1 MNIVN
6 YRSEFMVFVVD
17 DEESI
22 RSILQEAL
30 TQAKYQVRTF
40 PTAEDA
46 LEAVKQEPPHVILSD
61 IRMPGM
67 SGIDLLGEVRN
78 ISVDIQFIIMTSHAS
93 LDTALQAIK
102 LGAYDYLHKPFEDI
116 NDVIVTLD
124 RTVEKLFLQ
133 YQNEQLLDELAVKNN
148 SLTELNARIAKEKE
162 EVVYINSFMSEVARA
177 VEVDEVLDIFLNHT
191 TKLVNNKPVMFFK
204 HLPAYASLLLY
215 KVGGVSVDEY
225 RGVGINLKDLPQ
237 NKYNELIKDPQ
248 NLQALADLM
257 QQVFGLTH
265 FLAIPLILENDV
277 AGVVVTADIEDLSL
291 RRVFDSFMQVLS
303 VSYHNAVMR
312 KRMHEMAIKDPLTSL
327 YNRRY
332 YNQKLE
338 EEIARSRRTR
348 YPVSL
353 IYLDIDHFKKYNDNN
368 GHQNGDLLLKA
379 ISKLMQKT
387 SRAND
392 IVARLGGEE
401 FSIILPHT
409 DLMGAA
415 VKAEKLRKAVE
426 TTKFPFG
433 ELQPMGFIS
442 ISIGV
447 SEYPAVAKD
456 AEALVKAAD
465 DALYKVKETSRN
477 RVCVAQPIEGF
488 TPDFIAEKVPPYVGP
503 NEKKNG

>member
-1 MNIVN
+1 
-6 YRSEFMVFVVD
+6 MVFVVD

-22 RSILQEAL
+22 LSILQDAL
-30 TQAKYQVRTF
+30 SQAKYQVRTF

-46 LEAVKQEPPHVILSD
+46 LQAIQQEPPHVILSD

-67 SGIDLLGEVRN
+67 SGIDLLNEVRN
-78 ISVDIQFIIMTSHAS
+78 ISTDIQFIIMTSHAS

-133 YQNEQLLDELAVKNN
+133 YQNEQLLEELAVKNN
-148 SLTELNARIAKEKE
+148 SLTDLNARIAKEKE
-162 EVVYINSFMSEVARA
+162 EVVYINSFMAEVARA
-177 VEVDEVLDIFLNHT
+177 VEIDDVLDVFLTHT
-191 TKLVNNKPVMFFK
+191 SKLLYNKSILFFK
-204 HLPAYASLLLY
+204 HLPAYSSLLLY
-215 KVGGVSVDEY
+215 KAGGLNIEEY
-225 RGVGINLKDLPQ
+225 RGVGISLKEVPST
-237 NKYNELIKDPQ
+237 KYNEQIREPH
-248 NLQALADLM
+248 ALKPLSDLM
-257 QQVFGLTH
+257 SQVFSQTK
-265 FLAIPLILENDV
+265 FLAIPMILENE
-277 AGVVVTADIEDLSL
+277 VTGILVTQEIEDLSL
-291 RRVFDSFMQVLS
+291 RRVFDSFVQVLS
-303 VSYHNAVMR
+303 VSYYNAVMR
-312 KRMHEMAIKDPLTSL
+312 KRMHEMAIKDPLTGL
-327 YNRRY
+327 YNRRF

-338 EEIARSRRTR
+338 EEISRSRRTR

-353 IYLDIDHFKKYNDNN
+353 IYMDIDHFKKYNDNN

-387 SRAND
+387 SRTSD

-447 SEYPAVAKD
+447 SEYPTISRD
-456 AEALVKAAD
+456 AEGLVKAAD

-477 RVCVAQPIEGF
+477 RVCVAQAPDGF
-488 TPDFIAEKVPPYVGP
+488 EPDFIAEKVPAYVNP
-503 NEKKNG
+503 KEKQNA

>member
-1 MNIVN
+1 MDIAN
-6 YRSEFMVFVVD
+6 YRSEFMIFVVD

-22 RSILQEAL
+22 RSILEEAL
-30 TQAKYQVRTF
+30 GDAKYQVKTF

-46 LEAVKQEPPHVILSD
+46 LEVIKKEPPHVILSD

-67 SGIDLLGEVRN
+67 SGIDLLVEVRS
-78 ISVDIQFIIMTSHAS
+78 ISTDIQFIIMTSHAS

-133 YQNEQLLDELAVKNN
+133 YQNEQLLEELAVKNN
-148 SLTELNARIAKEKE
+148 SLIDLNARIAKEKE
-162 EVVYINSFMSEVARA
+162 EVVYINSFMAEVAR
-177 VEVDEVLDIFLNHT
+177 VIEVDEVLDIFLAHSA
-191 TKLVNNKPVMFFK
+191 KLVENKPVIFFK
-204 HLPAYASLLLY
+204 HLPAYSSLLLY
-215 KVGGVSVDEY
+215 KAGALNIDEY
-225 RGVGINLKDLPQ
+225 RGVGVSLKDIPV
-237 NKYNELIKDPQ
+237 KSYNESIQSPQ
-248 NLQALADLM
+248 ALEPLADLM
-257 QQVFGLTH
+257 SEVFGQTR
-265 FLAIPLILENDV
+265 FLALPLVLENEV
-277 AGVVVTADIEDLSL
+277 AGVVVTQDIEDISA
-291 RRVFDSFMQVLS
+291 RRVYDSFIQVLS

-312 KRMHEMAIKDPLTSL
+312 KRMHEMAIKDPLTGL
-327 YNRRY
+327 YNRRF
-332 YNQKLE
+332 YNQKLD

-353 IYLDIDHFKKYNDNN
+353 IYMDIDHFKKYNDNN
-368 GHQNGDLLLKA
+368 GHQNGDLLLKS

-392 IVARLGGEE
+392 VVARLGGEE

-415 VKAEKLRKAVE
+415 VKAEKLRKIIE

-447 SEYPAVAKD
+447 SEYPTISRD
-456 AEALVKAAD
+456 GEGMIKAAD

-477 RVCVAQPIEGF
+477 RVCVAQAPDGF
-488 TPDFIAEKVPPYVGP
+488 TPDFTPEKVPPYDP
-503 NEKKNG
+503 NEKKNA